1 MRSIIY
7 VIDMGKEITVVV
19 PTYNEAKGIEKFL
32 KRLTKNQT
40 LPRDKFEL
48 IIVDGDSTDNTREIA
63 EKYADKVVIQKSKGV
78 GGARN
83 DGVEL
88 ASAEI
93 VATTD
98 ADIILAPFWLERIIE
113 HFENDE
119 DLVLLFGANHPI
131 TENKVI
137 RFFSYI
143 KKIINLIFAKFKIA
157 YLAEGP
163 NTAFRK
169 EPFLKAGGYDVD
181 LPIMD
186 DTEITSRMR
195 KVGKIVYD
203 HGLFVY
209 SSVRRMEKGGIGN
222 FGFLSITSYLK
233 LMLFGKESVQ
243 AKDYAKQEY

>member
-1 MRSIIY
+1 MRILKKVSNMQKIS
-7 VIDMGKEITVVV
+7 VVV
-19 PTYNEAKGIEKFL
+19 PTYNEEKGLEKFL
-32 KRLTKNQT
+32 KQFKNQT
-40 LPRDKFEL
+40 LSRNEFEL
-48 IIVDGDSTDNTREIA
+48 IIVDGDSSDNTRQIA
-63 EKYADKVVIQKSKGV
+63 EKYADTVIIQKSKGV

-83 DGVEL
+83 DGVEI
-88 ASAEI
+88 AKAEI
-93 VATTD
+93 VPTTD
-98 ADIILAPFWLERIIE
+98 ADIVLAPFWLERIVD
-113 HFENDE
+113 HFTNDK

-143 KKIINLIFAKFKIA
+143 KKIINIVFAKFKIA

-169 EPFLKAGGYDVD
+169 EPFLEVGGYDVE

-203 HGLFVY
+203 HSLFVY
-209 SSVRRMEKGGIGN
+209 SSVRRMEKSGISN
-222 FGFLSITSYLK
+222 FGFLSITSYIK
-233 LMLFGKESVQ
+233 LILFGKESVQ
-243 AKDYAKQEY
+243 VKDYAKQEY